1 MIAILPIFIMLL
13 IVGILIMLY
22 RVIIISNRKFITSN
36 QVYVILSG
44 YFILLLVSLG
54 IFIVSPY
61 PESSVLNEKLDT
73 ENIPGMYSMFYDV
86 TEEGIPIDEFEDYK
100 ENEWEFEFS
109 GETLQLQFSGDETYD
124 LPIIIQRKGL
134 IDETVEVVVY
144 SSPSSVGDIDLSS
157 MIRPSEVRFLGGN
170 MLEINEPSNS
180 IDVVSFKQE
189 FIFNQFSKDANED
202 GMFFGPR
209 IEIGDSLVYIRIPNG
224 VQIDAVD
231 YLEIEYIN

>member
-1 MIAILPIFIMLL
+1 MLAILPIFIMLL
-13 IVGILIMLY
+13 IVGVLIMLY
-22 RVIIISNRKFITSN
+22 RIIIISNRKFITSN

-61 PESSVLNEKLDT
+61 PESSVLSEKLDT
-73 ENIPGMYSMFYDV
+73 ENIPGMYSMYYDV

-100 ENEWEFEFS
+100 ESEWEFEFS

-134 IDETVEVVVY
+134 MDETLEVVVY

-157 MIRPSEVRFLGGN
+157 MIRPSEVRLLGGN
-170 MLEINEPSNS
+170 VLEINEPSNS

-202 GMFFGPR
+202 EVFFGPR
-209 IEIGDSLVYIRIPNG
+209 IEIGESLVYIRIPNG